1 MASGGYEG
9 PVTKVE
15 LYISCTKLVNK
26 DTFSKSDP
34 FAVLFENKGG
44 PRKSSDIGWIQLD
57 KTEVIYDNLN
67 PKVRPWIYKMHIK
80 LMALHATICKVP
92 L

>member
-1 MASGGYEG
+1 MAAGGYDV

-15 LYISCTKLVNK
+15 LYISCTKLTNK

-34 FAVLFENKGG
+34 FAVLFENKTG
-44 PRKSSDIGWIQLD
+44 PRKSREAGWVQLD

-67 PKVRPWIYKMHIK
+67 PKVSYPG
-80 LMALHATICKVP
+80 KVHYYR
-92 L
+92 